1 MPVTARLVVVAE
13 VPVAFTNVKFCRV
26 EEAEDRK
33 PPVRVE
39 RPATESVPL
48 TDKLVGEKLVAL
60 KLVAKKFVVVAE
72 VEVEF
77 KAVKF

>member
-1 MPVTARLVVVAE
+1 M
-13 VPVAFTNVKFCRV
+13 